1 MAGRPSKFKRSV
13 AEEICRRLALGE
25 SLVRICATDGMVDIS
40 TVFRWLDTK
49 PEFRDMY
56 ARAREAQA
64 EFYANQIID
73 IADETPITEQPD
85 PDGGVTIRIDA
96 AGVQRNKL
104 RVDARKWVAA
114 KLLPGSTTER
124 MLNEV
129 RGNLAVTLESLVC
142 GSADGRLKSS
152 RK

>member
-25 SLVRICATDGMVDIS
+25 SLVKICATEGMVDIS
-40 TVFRWLDTK
+40 TVFRWLDKK

-56 ARAREAQA
+56 DLAREAQA

-73 IADETPITEQPD
+73 ISDETPITEQPD
-85 PDGGVTIRIDA
+85 PDGGVTMKIDA

-114 KLLPGSTTER
+114 KLLPRKYGER

-129 RGNLAVTLESLVC
+129 RGNLAVTLEALVC
-142 GSADGRLKSS
+142 GVAGDNDSV
-152 RK
+152 